1 MRCLMHFV
9 LFLLFSSNA
18 IAQAQLL
25 ESIDV
30 VHVVSMTHLDVGY
43 SNHLIIFPCRF
54 PNAINTSITLDKL
67 GMYYHT
73 IFALSD

>member
-43 SNHLIIFPCRF
+43 SNTAKYVIELYMNEWYLQSFPQLII
-54 PNAINTSITLDKL
+54 
-67 GMYYHT
+67 
-73 IFALSD
+73 